1 MVGPSICGQ
10 ASSKRCSFKGDSNF
24 PDEEIAESVFLF
36 VLHCSVSYFSL
47 LHFRYFTLFYPKH
60 FIIAAYL
67 MQNPVQMFTIRI
79 GNKNLSETIPSHQF
93 HNLLYTR
100 SIQFVKNIIQQQ
112 QWNRAA
118 RTFQKIELCQFKC
131 YKIRFI
137 LPLRTFSFIGNSPN
151 SMFNSSL

>member
-1 MVGPSICGQ
+1 
-10 ASSKRCSFKGDSNF
+10 
-24 PDEEIAESVFLF
+24 
-36 VLHCSVSYFSL
+36 
-47 LHFRYFTLFYPKH
+47 
-60 FIIAAYL
+60 

-137 LPLRTFSFIGNSPN
+137 LPLRTFSFYRKLAQQHVQLVFMNTPQRISHYFITHTALFQYFKQR
-151 SMFNSSL
+151 SVTRMRII